1 MQATTTDQS
10 SKLPIR
16 ISGLVLA
23 AFFVS
28 GACGLIH
35 EVAWTRLLRH
45 IMGNTT
51 FSITTVLCA
60 FMGGLALGSYLG
72 GRFIDGRKDTLRVF
86 AILELTVGVYC
97 LLLPWFING
106 AEPVYRFLYQ
116 NTHTSFYIF
125 SLIRFLFSG
134 LILLVPAIFMGA
146 TLPVL
151 SRFLTRSPGVV
162 GRSVGTLYAINT
174 FGAVFGAS
182 VSGFFLIPAL
192 GVTNTIYLA
201 SCFNLTIGG
210 IGFWLYWQT
219 RQGAETDEITQ
230 KTPIQQQKPKG
241 KTPKKKKRSRETASV
256 TMPTPISYSQKVLK
270 GMLVGYALSGF
281 AALVYEIAWFR
292 VLSLLIGSTVYAF
305 SLMLTAFVLG
315 IAIGSM
321 VFARFVDRI
330 KNPMQA
336 LFIIQLGIGGSALVF
351 VPFVD
356 QLPFMVTGVLAR
368 SIDTFW
374 ALQAVQLSLCM
385 GIMLIPT
392 TLMGAAFP
400 LASRIY
406 NQASENVGRTV
417 GNVYGANTVG
427 NILGSFIGGFI
438 LIPMIGIQNTIFFA
452 VAANILV
459 GCIFWLLM
467 QQFGKG
473 IRWAVAVAILLTTG
487 LGIAA
492 VPTWDPGRMSFGPYH
507 TALRLSKESV
517 LSVEALEKME
527 ARNKILFHKEGLT
540 TTVTVKEVAK
550 GIRALYIN
558 GKPDASFAH
567 TDLPHQEML
576 AHVPLMFH
584 PQPRSA
590 LVIGLASGISVG
602 SAGRHPLEEIDCVE
616 ISPAMVEACR
626 YFESYNYHILDDP
639 RVNVIVNDG
648 RNHMLLTDKTY
659 DVIMSQ
665 PSNPYLAGVADLF
678 TREYFELCRKRL
690 NENGIMCT
698 WMQAYKMDLAT
709 FQSIVKTFLTVFPD
723 MSIWRVGKTDC
734 LLIGSNGS
742 NTMQYDVLK
751 ERLATQKI
759 AEDLKRINISRPEE
773 FLLHKAMD
781 AKGAGEFSGS
791 ALVHTDDNA
800 LVEFSAPRSLS
811 RTAFQLPLLEG
822 MERHRQTDLDFLVP
836 GSDDPALLAELK
848 AVKETS
854 KRYIEARGQVF
865 WTYIHQHRK
874 ENQQAAVAL
883 KRAAQLNPGDS
894 MLKEFNTGDHGRAF
908 KLAKSG
914 QMGQALALYQT
925 MVQRVPG
932 DEKAHYNLALA
943 HRRMGNLPAALRH
956 YKEAVHWKPD
966 YTIAV
971 YNVGSVAEQ
980 MGDMQTAQTSYRKA
994 LAQKPDLIFA
1004 LDSLARLL
1012 ATRRDIQEQTPG
1024 EAVQLAEKA
1033 NQLTEN
1039 KDPYV
1044 LETLGIAYE
1053 AAGRILEARGTLMQ
1067 AMDFAKASK
1076 DGRMMGRIDK
1086 RLKNIQ
1092 EK

>member
-1 MQATTTDQS
+1 MQATTSVQNGKAPS
-10 SKLPIR
+10 R
-16 ISGLVLA
+16 ITMAVLA

-72 GRFIDGRKDTLRVF
+72 GRFIDERKDTLRIF
-86 AILELTVGVYC
+86 GILETTIGLYC
-97 LLLPWFING
+97 LLLPWLING

-116 NTHTSFYIF
+116 NTHASFYIF

-134 LILLVPAIFMGA
+134 LILLLPAIFMGA

-151 SRFLTRSPGVV
+151 SRFLTRSPDLV

-182 VSGFFLIPAL
+182 VSGFLLIPAL

-201 SCFNLTIGG
+201 SCFNLTVGG
-210 IGFWLYWQT
+210 IGFWLFWQT
-219 RQGAETDEITQ
+219 RNVTETEEIPQ
-230 KTPIQQQKPKG
+230 KTPVQQKLISRPK
-241 KTPKKKKRSRETASV
+241 KKKKRSKETASV
-256 TMPTPISYSQKVLK
+256 TIPTPISYTEKVLT

-315 IAIGSM
+315 IAMGSM

-330 KNPMQA
+330 KDPMRA

-356 QLPFMVTGVLAR
+356 QLPFMVTGILAQ
-368 SIDTFW
+368 SIDAFW
-374 ALQAVQLSLCM
+374 ALQAVQFALCM

-406 NQASENVGRTV
+406 NQESENVGRTV
-417 GNVYGANTVG
+417 GNVYGANTIG

-438 LIPMIGIQNTIFFA
+438 LIPVIGIQNTIFFA
-452 VAANILV
+452 VAVNILV

-467 QQFGKG
+467 QQFGKTA
-473 IRWAVAVAILLTTG
+473 RWALAVVILLTTG
-487 LGIAA
+487 IGIAA
-492 VPTWDPGRMSFGPYH
+492 VPKWDPGRMSFGPYH
-507 TALRLSKESV
+507 TALRLSKDSV

-584 PQPRSA
+584 PQPKSA

-626 YFESYNYHILDDP
+626 YFESYNYNVLDDP

-678 TREYFELCRKRL
+678 TREYFELCRRRL

-734 LLIGSNGS
+734 LLIGSNGP

-751 ERLATQKI
+751 ERMASQKI

-781 AKGAGEFSGS
+781 AKGAGVFSGS

-822 MERHRQTDLDFLVP
+822 MERHRQSDLDFLVP
-836 GSDDPALLAELK
+836 GSDDLALLAELE

-854 KRYIEARGQVF
+854 ERFIQARGQVF
-865 WTYIHQHRK
+865 WTYIHRHRN
-874 ENQQAAVAL
+874 ENKQAAEAL
-883 KRAAQLNPGDS
+883 KRAAELNPSDS
-894 MLKEFNTGDHGRAF
+894 MLKEFNAGDHGRAF

-914 QMGQALALYQT
+914 QMGPALALYQT

-943 HRRMGNLPAALRH
+943 YRRMGNLPAALRH
-956 YKEAVHWKPD
+956 YKEAVRWKPD

-971 YNVGSVAEQ
+971 YNVGRVAEQ
-980 MGDMQTAQTSYRKA
+980 MGDFRTAHTSYRKA
-994 LAQKPDLIFA
+994 LVQKPDLIYA

-1012 ATRRDIQEQTPG
+1012 ATRGDIMEQTTG
-1024 EAVQLAEKA
+1024 EAVHLAEKA
-1033 NQLTEN
+1033 NELTEN

-1053 AAGRILEARGTLMQ
+1053 AAGRMAEAKGTLMQ
-1067 AMDFAKASK
+1067 AMDFARASR
-1076 DGRMMGRIDK
+1076 DGRTMERIDK
-1086 RLKNIQ
+1086 RLNNIQ
-1092 EK
+1092 EE